1 MSGHGWAIA
10 IAVLLVVVT
19 LALAV
24 YASRQLGGTSDH
36 YVAGGRL
43 RGWQNGLALAGDQIS
58 AGSFLG
64 ITGAIAL
71 TGFTGFYL
79 AAGLPAAYLLILLL
93 VAEPLRN
100 LGRFTLADVIG
111 ARFEGRLLRGAVAV
125 ATLIISIVYMV
136 IQFVGAGLVA
146 DLLFGIDYWIVVIF
160 LGLISLLYT
169 LLGGMIAATYIQ
181 MFKATVLLVIVAAL
195 VLVTISRTGWN
206 PVGPLLH
213 ARRELGTKVITPLQ
227 KGTSVS
233 LENVSLS
240 LGLVLGFMGLPHV
253 VLRFMTVRDGRA
265 ARDSTRIAM
274 WIFCVFFL
282 VLVILGYGAANE
294 LGAGKIALANKAG
307 NLAAPQLAQAVGGQL
322 LFALVS
328 GVVIATVLAVL
339 ASLAITSSGAVAHDL
354 YTQVIKR
361 GDVSPRRQLQVS
373 RVSGGVIAL
382 VAVLIALAAKDKN
395 VAFLSNVAF
404 AIAASS
410 TTPVLLLT
418 LYWPRFNR
426 VGATAAMLGGLVV
439 SCGLVIVGPDVLGS
453 SHLFGLS
460 IPALVSVPASLLLAI
475 LGTWLGRGRPD
486 AAGTPYRDIR
496 RRAFPTAAAARRAPT
511 GLGAAPNR
519 VPVQAP

>member
-1 MSGHGWAIA
+1 MSGHGLAIT
-10 IAVLLVVVT
+10 IAVVLVAIT
-19 LALAV
+19 IALAV
-24 YASRQLGGTSDH
+24 YASRQLSGTSDH

-64 ITGAIAL
+64 ITGAVAL

-100 LGRFTLADVIG
+100 LGRFTLADVIA
-111 ARFEGRLLRGAVAV
+111 ARFEGRLLRAGVAV

-146 DLLFGIDYWIVVIF
+146 QLLFGIDYWIVVVF
-160 LGLISLLYT
+160 LGVISLLYT

-181 MFKATVLLVIVAAL
+181 MFKASVLLVIVAAL

-213 ARRELGTKVITPLQ
+213 ARRELGAKVITPLH
-227 KGTSVS
+227 KGTAVS

-282 VLVILGYGAANE
+282 VLVILGYAALNE
-294 LGAGKIALANKAG
+294 VGKASIAHANKAG

-361 GDVSPRRQLQVS
+361 GDVSPHRQLQIS

-382 VAVLIALAAKDKN
+382 DRRPHRAGREGQERRLPQQRRLCDCCQLDHTRPSAH
-395 VAFLSNVAF
+395 
-404 AIAASS
+404 
-410 TTPVLLLT
+410 P
-418 LYWPRFNR
+418 
-426 VGATAAMLGGLVV
+426 
-439 SCGLVIVGPDVLGS
+439 
-453 SHLFGLS
+453 
-460 IPALVSVPASLLLAI
+460 LLA
-475 LGTWLGRGRPD
+475 GVQP
-486 AAGTPYRDIR
+486 R
-496 RRAFPTAAAARRAPT
+496 RRQRRDARRPRGQLRTGDRRARRARLLSPVRPVHSGDRVRA
-511 GLGAAPNR
+511 GLARVRRPRHLARTQAA
-519 VPVQAP
+519 